1 MPETMQYRQA
11 EAADVEKIASL
22 EQRFG
27 QDELS
32 ARERT
37 QGMQGQGFSAKE
49 LEPLVAAGHVWLAL
63 DATKVVGYLI
73 TGSWD
78 KLKHSPLCQALSR
91 QLAQNRFDL
100 GLNWQQT
107 LHYGPVWVHPDYRGK
122 GVFDKLYGA
131 ARANISAPWLALIA
145 EDNEASIRAHS
156 SDGRMRTL
164 DFVTLC
170 GRDFYLLLG

>member
-1 MPETMQYRQA
+1 MPDTMQYRRA
-11 EAADVEKIASL
+11 EAADVETIAAL
-22 EQRFG
+22 EKRFG

-32 ARERT
+32 TRERV
-37 QGMQGQGFSAKE
+37 QGLQGQGFSAKE

-63 DATKVVGYLI
+63 AEGRVIGYLI
-73 TGSWD
+73 SGNWD

-91 QLAQNRFDL
+91 QLAQGRVEL

-122 GVFDKLYGA
+122 GVFGKLYCA
-131 ARANISAPWLALIA
+131 ARAEISGPWLALIA
-145 EDNEASIRAHS
+145 EDNEASLRAHS
-156 SDGRMRTL
+156 RAGRMQTL